1 MERRRARFCLL
12 QKEGVSA
19 PTTST
24 YIPQRDLLVV
34 ECIGLCVGRR
44 RNSLAPVI
52 SWVIQVQRLDGTQ
65 IKAKLRNQLAVVY
78 FAVRILI
85 EKIERQKFAR
95 AMKVQ
100 NKNNTKNEVME
111 KGRKSTEKVFTTLL
125 VDGRLLESE
134 PSSQVSLSP
143 LLLPTATTMG
153 QFFWSN
159 QQQTH
164 SHLIFSE
171 GITNMDCYYYYYNC
185 SSYIRKENNF
195 PCRIIIFEF
204 IFDLK

>member
-1 MERRRARFCLL
+1 M
-12 QKEGVSA
+12 
-19 PTTST
+19 
-24 YIPQRDLLVV
+24 
-34 ECIGLCVGRR
+34 
-44 RNSLAPVI
+44 
-52 SWVIQVQRLDGTQ
+52 
-65 IKAKLRNQLAVVY
+65 
-78 FAVRILI
+78 
-85 EKIERQKFAR
+85 
-95 AMKVQ
+95 
-100 NKNNTKNEVME
+100 KNEVME

-171 GITNMDCYYYYYNC
+171 GVQSTFSDQLTLSPIWW
-185 SSYIRKENNF
+185 YIDLDLKQGHENHPTRKELSLREA
-195 PCRIIIFEF
+195 PRK
-204 IFDLK
+204 DQ

>member
-1 MERRRARFCLL
+1 
-12 QKEGVSA
+12 
-19 PTTST
+19 
-24 YIPQRDLLVV
+24 
-34 ECIGLCVGRR
+34 
-44 RNSLAPVI
+44 
-52 SWVIQVQRLDGTQ
+52 
-65 IKAKLRNQLAVVY
+65 
-78 FAVRILI
+78 
-85 EKIERQKFAR
+85 
-95 AMKVQ
+95 MKVQ
-100 NKNNTKNEVME
+100 NKNNMKNEVME

-195 PCRIIIFEF
+195 PCRIIIFKF
-204 IFDLK
+204 FFRLKIKNWIGHRTEVIRKKNGPDKNVGLSRELQNKVLF

>member
-1 MERRRARFCLL
+1 
-12 QKEGVSA
+12 
-19 PTTST
+19 
-24 YIPQRDLLVV
+24 
-34 ECIGLCVGRR
+34 
-44 RNSLAPVI
+44 
-52 SWVIQVQRLDGTQ
+52 
-65 IKAKLRNQLAVVY
+65 
-78 FAVRILI
+78 
-85 EKIERQKFAR
+85 
-95 AMKVQ
+95 MKVQ
-100 NKNNTKNEVME
+100 NKNNTKNKVME

-143 LLLPTATTMG
+143 LLLPTVTTMG

-164 SHLIFSE
+164 SHIIFSE

-195 PCRIIIFEF
+195 PCRIIIFKIF
-204 IFDLK
+204 FFDLKSKTGSVIELRWLEKKNGPDKNVGLSRELQNKVLF